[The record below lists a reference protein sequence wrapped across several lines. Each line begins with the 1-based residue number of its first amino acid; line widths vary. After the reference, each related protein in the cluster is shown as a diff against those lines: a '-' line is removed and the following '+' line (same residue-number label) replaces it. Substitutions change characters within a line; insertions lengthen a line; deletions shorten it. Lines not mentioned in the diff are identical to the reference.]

1 MTPDPALHPPEASLH
16 RIHPHPLV
24 ARPGDTVGAVREHL
38 RKRAAD
44 EAWSLLCVVDGAGN
58 LVGTMAPQQLAALDD
73 ATRVDDAMQ
82 RDGPRVAAGMDQE
95 EMVSWALH
103 HGVAALPVVDEAGR
117 LIGVVGPAQ
126 MMQVLR
132 REHVEDLHRLAGI
145 TREEARAPGPSDARS
160 RAAVEA
166 LEAPPLRRARHR
178 LPWLLVGLAGS
189 VVATFVVA
197 RFEQALAE
205 RPALAFFVPG
215 LVYLADAIGTQTEA
229 VAVRGLSL
237 SRSPLARLAGG
248 EFRTGLLIGVVLALL
263 ALPLVWLAFGDV
275 RLALAVSGALAAASM
290 VASVLGLMLPWAL
303 QRLKLDPAYGS
314 GPLATIV
321 QDVLSLLIYFAFASA
336 LLA

>member
-1 MTPDPALHPPEASLH
+1 MTLHAPEASLH

-24 ARPGDTVGAVREHL
+24 ARPGDTVGQVRGRL
-38 RKRAAD
+38 RQRTAD
-44 EAWSLLCVVDGAGN
+44 QAWSLLCVVDGAGH
-58 LVGTMAPQQLAALDD
+58 LLGTLAPQQLAALDD

-103 HGVAALPVVDEAGR
+103 HGVAALPVVDDAGH
-117 LIGVVGPAQ
+117 LLGVVGPSQ
-126 MMQVLR
+126 MMRVLR

-145 TREEARAPGPSDARS
+145 TREAESHGAGAADTNA

-189 VVATFVVA
+189 VVATVVVA
-197 RFEQALAE
+197 RFEQTLAE

-275 RLALAVSGALAAASM
+275 RLALAVSGALASASM
-290 VASVLGLMLPWAL
+290 VASLLGLMLPWAL

-321 QDVLSLLIYFAFASA
+321 QDVLSLLIYFGFATA
-336 LLA
+336 LLF